1 MNKHSRLLKA
11 LLYLGSFGMLGLGIG
26 LGMSNWIRAV
36 PPVPE
41 TETEL
46 EPGQAAAKPG
56 APQNAAPGGM
66 NIPAGPVDINELSME
81 VAALRTLYLL
91 NVWPDHYDGSWTY
104 HTNAPWVYILDEA
117 QTLKTAEAPR
127 KRKDPVAP
135 DATTLAAYKKVLNE
149 LRIAYIAGQD
159 DRIVD
164 LTDQLDELNGDDSIE
179 LDDAVTIT
187 ENAKKICHKTATH
200 PTPENIVSYLNSYG
214 KSLPSPHN
222 MIGKVFIER
231 NAGQKISEDSKKYL
245 LKELS
250 YLLCGYPHFSTD
262 KKKEEEL
269 LNKDKQ
275 RKEEINKRMSL
286 IIDKA
291 SDMTPEQCK
300 KEWALNGSLRNEYDK
315 MKREIL
321 GAENPDYFDVLR
333 HLIQQDMAEL
343 LSNQRLVEAMDARVS
358 YLKKAGIIQV
368 NKN

>member
-36 PPVPE
+36 PVVPE

-46 EPGQAAAKPG
+46 EPGQPPAKPP
-56 APQNAAPGGM
+56 APPNPAPAGM
-66 NIPAGPVDINELSME
+66 SIPAGPNDITELSME

-91 NVWPDHYDGSWTY
+91 NAWPDHTDGSWTY
-104 HTNAPWVYILDEA
+104 HTNGPWYYILEEA
-117 QTLKTAEAPR
+117 QNHKTAEAPR

-135 DATTLAAYKKVLNE
+135 DPATLAAYKKVLNE

-179 LDDAVTIT
+179 LDDVVTPT
-187 ENAKKICHKTATH
+187 ENAKKICHQTAFH
-200 PTPENIVSYLNSYG
+200 STPESIVNYLNSYG
-214 KSLPSPHN
+214 KGLPSPIN

-231 NAGQKISEDSKKYL
+231 NGAKISDESKKYL
-245 LKELS
+245 LKELN
-250 YLLCGYPHFSTD
+250 YLLCGYPHYSND

-269 LNKDKQ
+269 LAKDKQ
-275 RKEEINKRMSL
+275 RKDEIQKRMTV

-291 SDMTPEQCK
+291 SDLTPEQCK
-300 KEWALNGSLRNEYDK
+300 KEWMARGTLRLDYEK
-315 MKREIL
+315 MKREVL

-333 HLIQQDMAEL
+333 HIMQQDMAEL
-343 LSNQRLVEAMDARVS
+343 LSNPRLIEAMDARVS
-358 YLKKAGIIQV
+358 YMKKAGIIQV